1 MLKWETPERDTRGRP
16 EGTGRWVEIANLL
29 RENPGEW
36 ALVAENE
43 WVQSARQSLLTRG
56 CEVTCR
62 GVNNPVPGKAEKI
75 YARYVEDVEEF

>member
-1 MLKWETPERDTRGRP
+1 MIKWEEPGEETRGRKG
-16 EGTGRWVEIANLL
+16 GTGRWQKVADML

-43 WVQSARQSLLTRG
+43 WQAGAMAALKKYG

-62 GVNNPVPGKAEKI
+62 GVSHGKAEKI
-75 YARYVEDVEEF
+75 YARYVEEGF